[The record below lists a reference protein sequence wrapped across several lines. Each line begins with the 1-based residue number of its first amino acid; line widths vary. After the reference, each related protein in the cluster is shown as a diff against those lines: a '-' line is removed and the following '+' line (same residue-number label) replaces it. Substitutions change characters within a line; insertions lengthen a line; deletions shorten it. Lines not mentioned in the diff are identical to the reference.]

1 MIGFNK
7 ICSFFL
13 PECQEEELKGVT
25 LLVLANKQ
33 DLPGALS
40 AAEVRNTKRLGG
52 QLDRSEWNLMMMM
65 MMIHHDAAAAAAA
78 WSITIGVFLF
88 FDLCLVIHGEMFLRQ
103 LNFFWSPSISTY
115 LSCQNDGASTLL
127 ASGYTSLRK
136 TMAPENR
143 PNHTPKR
150 KPDLNQPTPSIFRC
164 EHGCGWTSLISG
176 RVASHVPL
184 NVFPP
189 PEGVWIFGP
198 HCYPKPA
205 MGHLSDATRIPRW
218 NAFLGCV

>member
-78 WSITIGVFLF
+78 
-88 FDLCLVIHGEMFLRQ
+88 
-103 LNFFWSPSISTY
+103 
-115 LSCQNDGASTLL
+115 
-127 ASGYTSLRK
+127 
-136 TMAPENR
+136 
-143 PNHTPKR
+143 
-150 KPDLNQPTPSIFRC
+150 
-164 EHGCGWTSLISG
+164 
-176 RVASHVPL
+176 
-184 NVFPP
+184 
-189 PEGVWIFGP
+189 
-198 HCYPKPA
+198 
-205 MGHLSDATRIPRW
+205 
-218 NAFLGCV
+218 